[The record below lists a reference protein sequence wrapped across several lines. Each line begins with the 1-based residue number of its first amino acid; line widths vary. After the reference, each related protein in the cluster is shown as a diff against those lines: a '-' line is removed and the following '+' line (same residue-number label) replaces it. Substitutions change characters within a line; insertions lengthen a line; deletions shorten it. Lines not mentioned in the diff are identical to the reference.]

1 MTRKRIGFL
10 VVIVLIGL
18 SVVGAIMSKRKKHYP
33 TVNFTRVESANL
45 SREVSA
51 NGEIRSKRRAVV
63 VAKVNGTVSKVFV
76 KEGSFVRKGDT
87 LVILDKE
94 KLSIKKRQALSALES
109 ARNSVKEELLNLR
122 VAFKQAKANL
132 EQAKRNLKSIEA
144 LYKIQSASDEQ
155 LADAKDK
162 YEIAQDN
169 YLSALQRLN
178 LREGRE
184 INDSRNTPPPSDKEI
199 IENSTEVRHAI
210 DTLNA
215 IEDDLRNCTIK
226 SPIDGVV
233 TTLKVEEGAVVGMG
247 SPVAEVQNTRDL
259 EVVVNIDEVDI
270 GYVRLGQKVRIESD
284 TFIDSTLTGK
294 VSYIAPVIR
303 NVGDSRVCEVDI
315 DINDPKG
322 LAKVGASCSI
332 YITVEKKNN
341 VPSIGIDQYF
351 LEKNK
356 KFVYK
361 LARPGD
367 LKKSTYENL
376 YKLVKTEIK
385 TGIMGVEKVEVV
397 SGLRIGDMVLRGNL
411 KLFHD
416 GEVVEVKE
424 KEKSAE
430 KK

>member
-155 LADAKDK
+155 LADAEDK

>member
-10 VVIVLIGL
+10 VVMVLIGL